1 MSIKFVGKL
10 RSRLLAS
17 SLNRVQTSGCSAQSL
32 RAVSESEVNDTVV
45 IDVNGPSSSL
55 PAFNRLA
62 MMGFSAGGVS
72 RLAAG
77 VDDDDVI
84 SIEFPYTTTLLGVTM
99 SVRYALGVNIEVFD
113 TVGNSM
119 FIDTVIHCPRGN
131 ASF

>member
-1 MSIKFVGKL
+1 M
-10 RSRLLAS
+10 
-17 SLNRVQTSGCSAQSL
+17 
-32 RAVSESEVNDTVV
+32 NDTVV

-62 MMGFSAGGVS
+62 MMGFFAGGVS

-113 TVGNSM
+113 TAGNSM